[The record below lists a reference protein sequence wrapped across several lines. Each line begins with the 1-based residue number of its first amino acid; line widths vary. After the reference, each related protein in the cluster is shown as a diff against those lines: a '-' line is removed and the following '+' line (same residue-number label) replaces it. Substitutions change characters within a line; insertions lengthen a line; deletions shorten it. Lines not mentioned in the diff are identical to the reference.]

1 MPASQIAISQIR
13 CDVIRAEKHHL
24 KLKKAVIRKLMIVRA
39 VIEWDESAQ
48 SYSATCPELNFVSSF
63 GDTKE
68 QAIANLED
76 AIKLMLE
83 PIPDD
88 LYLEDSTSEQIELV
102 L

>member
-1 MPASQIAISQIR
+1 
-13 CDVIRAEKHHL
+13 
-24 KLKKAVIRKLMIVRA
+24 MIIRA
-39 VIEWDESAQ
+39 VIEWDEEVQ

-68 QAIANLED
+68 KAIANLED

-83 PIPDD
+83 PITDD
-88 LYLEDSTSEQIELV
+88 FYTSNLTSEQVELV

>member
-1 MPASQIAISQIR
+1 
-13 CDVIRAEKHHL
+13 
-24 KLKKAVIRKLMIVRA
+24 MIIRA
-39 VIEWDESAQ
+39 VIEWDEEAQ

-68 QAIANLED
+68 DAIANLKD

-88 LYLEDSTSEQIELV
+88 LSSENSTSEQIELI

>member
-1 MPASQIAISQIR
+1 
-13 CDVIRAEKHHL
+13 
-24 KLKKAVIRKLMIVRA
+24 MIVRA

-48 SYSATCPELNFVSSF
+48 AYSATCPELNFVSSF

-68 QAIANLED
+68 KAIANLED

-88 LYLEDSTSEQIELV
+88 LYSSDSTFEQIELV

>member
-1 MPASQIAISQIR
+1 
-13 CDVIRAEKHHL
+13 
-24 KLKKAVIRKLMIVRA
+24 MIIRA
-39 VIEWDESAQ
+39 VIEWDEEAQ

-68 QAIANLED
+68 KAIANLED

-88 LYLEDSTSEQIELV
+88 LYSSNLTSEQVELV

>member
-1 MPASQIAISQIR
+1 
-13 CDVIRAEKHHL
+13 
-24 KLKKAVIRKLMIVRA
+24 MIVRA
-39 VIEWDESAQ
+39 VIEWDELAQ
-48 SYSATCPELNFVSSF
+48 AYSATCPELNFVSSF

-68 QAIANLED
+68 EAIANLED

-88 LYLEDSTSEQIELV
+88 LYLGDSTSEQIELV

>member
-1 MPASQIAISQIR
+1 MAIALALKYG
-13 CDVIRAEKHHL
+13 CDLIGDKQDHL
-24 KLKKAVIRKLMIVRA
+24 KLNKAVIIESMIVRA
-39 VIEWDESAQ
+39 VIEWDELAQ
-48 SYSATCPELNFVSSF
+48 AYSATCPELNFVSSF

-68 QAIANLED
+68 KAIANLED

-88 LYLEDSTSEQIELV
+88 LYSGNSTSEQIELV

>member
-1 MPASQIAISQIR
+1 MI
-13 CDVIRAEKHHL
+13 IRA
-24 KLKKAVIRKLMIVRA
+24 I
-39 VIEWDESAQ
+39 IEWDEEAR

-76 AIKLMLE
+76 AIELMLE

-88 LYLEDSTSEQIELV
+88 LYLKSSTSEQVKLV

>member
-1 MPASQIAISQIR
+1 
-13 CDVIRAEKHHL
+13 
-24 KLKKAVIRKLMIVRA
+24 MIVRA
-39 VIEWDESAQ
+39 VIEWDEEARA
-48 SYSATCPELNFVSSF
+48 YSATCPELNFVSSF

-88 LYLEDSTSEQIELV
+88 LYSENPTSEQIELV